1 MSDDRWRLF
10 VAVPLGDELRA
21 SLAAAAEGWRRRP
34 DLAGLRW
41 TDPDGWHV
49 TVAFIGEVDPAGIPA
64 LARALDGSVR
74 GRAARRLG
82 TGALGGFP
90 STRAARVAWYGVAD
104 PDRWLA
110 ALQADVCRGL
120 GLAPPAADVQG
131 HVTLARARGG
141 PVDLRAWVADADPP
155 RGMLAVAGIELLRSH
170 LGRGPARYERLS
182 FSPLEVTADD

>member
-90 STRAARVAWYGVAD
+90 STRAMGSPSILFRCAPQDSTYWRASIPSARDSGQSPMTIAGCSA
-104 PDRWLA
+104 PGA
-110 ALQADVCRGL
+110 AVTTASSAPVVSLTSSTSSFTSSESVGL
-120 GLAPPAADVQG
+120 GCGSA
-131 HVTLARARGG
+131 T
-141 PVDLRAWVADADPP
+141 
-155 RGMLAVAGIELLRSH
+155 
-170 LGRGPARYERLS
+170 
-182 FSPLEVTADD
+182 